1 MAKKVRFK
9 RLVRKDDDLEVLAIT
24 LHQKRQD
31 EKGNRI
37 PGHSFEEIRA
47 MAPFALIRRRRSP
60 PSGCCS
66 EGGRPPFSGNGAMTV
81 ERRSALLFRFHH

>member
-47 MAPFALIRRRRSP
+47 MAPFERQMLKARGWPITKR
-60 PSGCCS
+60 
-66 EGGRPPFSGNGAMTV
+66 NGS
-81 ERRSALLFRFHH
+81 RLRGY